1 LHDNRYEVLISE
13 TAVCRTFGIRKKDYR
28 IEKLEYPSEES
39 SWYTLQRTSIR
50 KDRIDHSELTYGAI
64 IGSAILYDV
73 KQYKKK
79 TELEI
84 DRTKPLADIKKFGFC
99 RYGFMIKNSHRLRI
113 ICHYNN
119 KA

>member
-1 LHDNRYEVLISE
+1 LASN
-13 TAVCRTFGIRKKDYR
+13 VCRTFGIRKKDYR

-119 KA
+119 KT